1 MKKLLLIVLIFAAFD
16 AKCQTK
22 IQNDTEYK
30 SVKLK
35 KYDPGFLAL
44 KDTAQ
49 KYIARFITSLNK
61 NTPGYRFLVKSD
73 FVENGTHEHMWS
85 QVTVYNN
92 GVFKGIFI
100 DSPFELHNIKTGEK
114 VTIKKTGIEDWAI
127 FDRKGMHVDG
137 DFSDKYLK
145 MQKL

>member
-1 MKKLLLIVLIFAAFD
+1 MKKLLLILLIAAVTT
-16 AKCQTK
+16 AECQTK

-35 KYDPGFLAL
+35 KDDPGFLAF

-49 KYIARFITSLNK
+49 RYMVRFITALNK
-61 NTPGYRFLVKSD
+61 KTPGYRFLVKSD

-85 QVTVYNN
+85 QVKIYNN

-100 DSPFELHNIKTGEK
+100 DSPFDLHNIKTGDK
-114 VTIKKTGIEDWAI
+114 VTIKKSGIEDWAI
-127 FDRKGMHVDG
+127 FDRKGLHVDG

-145 MQKL
+145 IQKL

>member
-1 MKKLLLIVLIFAAFD
+1 MKKLLLILLIFAALG
-16 AKCQTK
+16 AKGQTK
-22 IQNDTEYK
+22 IQNDTEYS

-35 KYDPGFLAL
+35 KDDPGFLAL

-49 KYIARFITSLNK
+49 KYMSRFITALNK

-85 QVTVYNN
+85 QVKVYNN
-92 GVFKGIFI
+92 GTFKGIFI
-100 DSPFELHNIKTGEK
+100 DSPFNLHNIKTGDK
-114 VTIKKTGIEDWAI
+114 VSIRKSGIEDWAI
-127 FDRKGMHVDG
+127 FDRKGLHVDG